1 MFQYYGKLIH
11 HEEVNP
17 NHMLMVVEAPK
28 IANKAAMGQFV
39 EVRVSDSYE
48 PLLRRPISIH
58 DTDKKQGTISLL
70 YQVKG
75 RGTKLLSEK
84 RPGMN
89 IDLLG
94 PLGRGF
100 TLPAD
105 SLQKL
110 LIVGGGIGVAPLLLL
125 SKEAKRQAFN
135 STMILGYNTK
145 EQILRLDEF
154 REHTSNLQ
162 ITTMDGSFGEKGL
175 VTIPL
180 ERELT
185 AGNYGMIYACGPEAM
200 LESVAALANKYDVPC
215 QVSME
220 SLMGC
225 GVGAC
230 LGCSCKTKVEGK
242 EIYQRVCVEGPVFN
256 SREVVWANV

>member
-1 MFQYYGKLIH
+1 MFQRNGKIIY
-11 HEEVNP
+11 HEEISP
-17 NHMLMVVEAPK
+17 HHMLMVVEAPE
-28 IANKAAMGQFV
+28 IAKNAAMGQFV

-58 DTDKKQGTISLL
+58 DVDKKQGTISLL

-75 RGTKLLSEK
+75 RGTKHLSEK
-84 RPGMN
+84 RVGMN
-89 IDLLG
+89 VDILG
-94 PLGRGF
+94 PLGKGF

-105 SLQKL
+105 VAEKL

-125 SKEAKRQAFN
+125 SKEAKEQSYN
-135 STMILGYNTK
+135 STMILGYNTE
-145 EQILRLDEF
+145 EQILRIDEF
-154 REHTSNLQ
+154 KAHCSNLQ

-175 VTIPL
+175 VTVPL
-180 ERELT
+180 ERELAT
-185 AGNYGMIYACGPEAM
+185 KNYGMLFACGPEAM
-200 LESVAALANKYDVPC
+200 LKSVAQLAEKYKVPC
-215 QVSME
+215 QISME

-230 LGCSCKTKVEGK
+230 LGCSCKTNVEGK

-256 SREVVWANV
+256 SREVVWENV